1 MRTQASMLAA
11 LALSF
16 LLPLASTAGT
26 ITFFDLTDTVTV
38 LDTTGR
44 SNLPAVCAPMEVCFG
59 TLTAPNGTAAATVD
73 VTGLN
78 ILEPPGSPNAGLVSD
93 VLFVSLNQTTQPFT
107 IQVSFSSD
115 TEGLIMDPIPGGR
128 IAEDG
133 TIQTASTITWLNANG
148 SINTIDTIR
157 FQSDLDASEPS
168 SILLLPTLY
177 AALGIWKHRRT

>member
-44 SNLPAVCAPMEVCFG
+44 SNLPAVCAHLEVCFG

-78 ILEPPGSPNAGLVSD
+78 ILEPPGPPNPGPLTHVP
-93 VLFVSLNQTTQPFT
+93 FVSLNQTP
-107 IQVSFSSD
+107 
-115 TEGLIMDPIPGGR
+115 
-128 IAEDG
+128 
-133 TIQTASTITWLNANG
+133 
-148 SINTIDTIR
+148 
-157 FQSDLDASEPS
+157 
-168 SILLLPTLY
+168 
-177 AALGIWKHRRT
+177 

>member
-1 MRTQASMLAA
+1 MRTQAKMLAT
-11 LALSF
+11 LGLSC
-16 LLPLASTAGT
+16 LLPLASNAGT

-44 SNLPAVCAPMEVCFG
+44 SNLPAICPAPEVCFG
-59 TLTAPNGTAAATVD
+59 TLTAPNGAVAATID

-93 VLFVSLNQTTQPFT
+93 VLFLSPLPTQPPT

-115 TEGLIMDPIPGGR
+115 TEGLILDPIPGGR
-128 IAEDG
+128 IFEDG

-148 SINTIDTIR
+148 SINTINTIR
-157 FQSDLDASEPS
+157 FQSDLEAPEPS
-168 SILLLPTLY
+168 SFLMLPTLF
-177 AALGIWKHRRT
+177 AALGIWKHRHK